1 MKPTVVVVD
10 PSSTGKCVVHE
21 FIDQGFKVLAVVPE
35 LESKNIVCQDMLEAC
50 QQVFS
55 YSGDTQKL
63 VQEIEA
69 ASDNIGVVTAG
80 GENGVELADEL
91 AHHFGTLSNPAEM
104 RLARRNKYNMG
115 EAVRAAGVRAVE
127 QSFAMCT
134 EDVDNFLARWTPE
147 PYKII
152 VKPNESSGSDDVFLC
167 HSEEEVRAA
176 FQKIQGTQNAMGVKN
191 HGALIQEFLSGP
203 EFVVDTISRNGEH
216 KVCTIWKYDKRH
228 VNGQF
233 NVYFGMV
240 LQDASDEQFTPLI
253 EYAFSVLDALQIKNG
268 PGHAEIMWTPTGPCL
283 VEIGS
288 RPNGLSGF
296 WQPLASA
303 GCGVDQVTSIVKAYT
318 DPVAFDEL
326 PVVPTRKLFGRVVF
340 MVSYE
345 SGYINE
351 LPGLEMTKSL
361 ESYVQMN
368 FSYKTGDFCNVTI
381 DMFTATGIVLLMHES
396 SQQVEDDVAAI
407 HDMCKAGKFIVVE
420 RSNKPQDPALDTEPV
435 VEMKEA

>member
-10 PSSTGKCVVHE
+10 PVSTGKCVVLE
-21 FIDQGFKVLAVVPE
+21 FVNRGFNVLAVLLE
-35 LESKNIVCQDMLEAC
+35 LKSNLKICQDMLEAC

-80 GENGVELADEL
+80 CENGVELANEL
-91 AHHFGTLSNPAEM
+91 AHHFGTLSNPPEM

-152 VKPNESSGSDDVFLC
+152 VKPNESAGSDDVFLC
-167 HSEEEVRAA
+167 HSDEEVRAA
-176 FQKIQGTQNAMGVKN
+176 FRKIQGTPNALGVTN
-191 HGALIQEFLSGP
+191 HGALIQEFLSGS
-203 EFVVDTISRNGEH
+203 EFVVDTISRNGVH
-216 KVCTIWKYDKRH
+216 KICAIWKYDKRH

-233 NVYFGMV
+233 NVYFGMS
-240 LQDASDEQFTPLI
+240 LEDASDEQFTPLI

-268 PGHAEIMWTPTGPCL
+268 PGHAEFIVTPTGPCL
-283 VEIGS
+283 VEIGT
-288 RPNGLSGF
+288 RPMGISGF
-296 WQPLASA
+296 WQPLTSGA
-303 GCGVDQVTSIVKAYT
+303 CGVDQITSTVKAYT

-326 PVVPTRKLFGRVVF
+326 PVVPKRKLFGSVVF

-381 DMFTATGIVLLMHES
+381 NVFTMTGMVLLMHES
-396 SQQVEDDVAAI
+396 SQQVENDVAAI
-407 HDMCKAGKFIVVE
+407 HDMCKAGNFIVIE
-420 RSNKPQDPALDTEPV
+420 RSNKPQHPALETEAV